1 MKKQLLPTIF
11 LITIIF
17 LISCDNRNPTTPLF
31 YFEYIEAEPDTIY
44 ADNNQT
50 SSEIEVKLN
59 KGNGDPAAG
68 KYIYFETD
76 IGEVLP
82 YYITDE
88 FGIAKSTLYDSEES
102 GLATVTVNYESYYDS
117 VKVMILELPEKTTKR

>member
-11 LITIIF
+11 LITLIF

-44 ADNNQT
+44 ADNNLT

-59 KGNGDPAAG
+59 KHNGDPAVG

-88 FGIAKSTLYDSEES
+88 FGIAHSTFYDSEES
-102 GLATVTVNYESYYDS
+102 GLATVTISYESYIETIQI
-117 VKVMILELPEKTTKR
+117 MILELPE